1 MMYGEDGLGI
11 LAGDKRL
18 SPGGAGS
25 EKDDGNEWW
34 SASGKRTWEP
44 LLLARRSI
52 SNSTWRERQP
62 VLPSSI
68 PARDGDT
75 SVESMGAASIVL
87 ASKLDGP
94 GDNELSDSEHSLERE
109 LEATEAAIVTA
120 KLEANK
126 YQREAL
132 YDPCLHTPFFTNLK
146 LFIFPVMVLEPS
158 HPSPQTLPST
168 CPHTIF
174 TITPTN
180 MRSKCHAHGVTS
192 ST

>member
-25 EKDDGNEWW
+25 EKDDGNELW

-94 GDNELSDSEHSLERE
+94 GDNE
-109 LEATEAAIVTA
+109 
-120 KLEANK
+120 LEANK